1 MVCLDRFIL
10 TLYYESLFAKVL
22 MFTLVTKLFRSVGSS
37 YKLGFISGLVA
48 ILAILIEDGISIA
61 KPSRSIL
68 PPISS
73 GVYLYGEVNRP
84 DAIGKEYIILEI
96 ARNKAIGAFYLPRS
110 EFNCFYG
117 RLTGSRLNLTL
128 IDALDRQKYNYSFTL
143 NSAGLSASKQP
154 IMGTPI
160 YQPLNKIG
168 DIDRQILAA
177 CKLQLPNRW

>member
-1 MVCLDRFIL
+1 M
-10 TLYYESLFAKVL
+10 SK
-22 MFTLVTKLFRSVGSS
+22 LVTKLFRSFGSS
-37 YKLGFISGLVA
+37 IRLGFIGIVVA
-48 ILAILIEDGISIA
+48 ILSISIGTDSSLA
-61 KPSRSIL
+61 GKPRRSTL
-68 PPISS
+68 PQISS

-84 DAIGKEYIILEI
+84 EVIGKEYIILEI

-143 NSAGLSASKQP
+143 TSAGLSATKQP
-154 IMGTPI
+154 MMGTPT
-160 YQPLNKIG
+160 YQPLSKIG